1 MTATLPFRATMH
13 AHNQQLSQQVHLG
26 LGQPQSQSR
35 VPQRNAYSSTYPW
48 SSSKQSS
55 NELILYS
62 YAQLVGTVLITP
74 EGTGAAV
81 PTQGQRANMDKVRR
95 ALLRRRVA
103 IGGGSMDISRSLHN
117 IPSMNLGLIGGN
129 GSHHTKYPR
138 IPGYLRQKGHRRS
151 LSLSSSLMSLLSP
164 TLETMSAR
172 ATTTLP
178 PSHLNGKTIATTDRT
193 PIHHSDS
200 GGGARSGLHIMN
212 QSSLGGEILEEI
224 DPELPLPT
232 FEAQPSMVAVD
243 LSLSP
248 GESRSCTSPTWP
260 G

>member
-1 MTATLPFRATMH
+1 MH

-26 LGQPQSQSR
+26 LGQPQIQSR
-35 VPQRNAYSSTYPW
+35 VPQRNVQSSTYPW
-48 SSSKQSS
+48 SSSKQPS

-81 PTQGQRANMDKVRR
+81 PTQEQKANMDKIRR

-103 IGGGSMDISRSLHN
+103 IGGGSMDITRSLHN
-117 IPSMNLGLIGGN
+117 IPSMNLDLIGGN

-138 IPGYLRQKGHRRS
+138 IPGYLRQKGRRRS

-164 TLETMSAR
+164 TLETTSAR
-172 ATTTLP
+172 ARTTT
-178 PSHLNGKTIATTDRT
+178 PSHPNGKAIAATDCT

-200 GGGARSGLHIMN
+200 GNDAGSGLHSMN
-212 QSSLGGEILEEI
+212 QSALGGEILEEI

-248 GESRSCTSPTWP
+248 GESRSCTFPTWP

>member
-1 MTATLPFRATMH
+1 MMDV
-13 AHNQQLSQQVHLG
+13 HNQQFSQQVHLG
-26 LGQPQSQSR
+26 LGQPQSQIW

-48 SSSKQSS
+48 TGSKQSN

-74 EGTGAAV
+74 EETGTAV
-81 PTQGQRANMDKVRR
+81 PTQEQRANMDKIRR

-103 IGGGSMDISRSLHN
+103 IGGGSMDISRSMHN
-117 IPSMNLGLIGGN
+117 IPSMNLSLIGGN
-129 GSHHTKYPR
+129 NSHHTKYQR
-138 IPGYLRQKGHRRS
+138 IPSYLRRKGHRRS

-172 ATTTLP
+172 ATTTP
-178 PSHLNGKTIATTDRT
+178 PSHLNGKAIAATDRT
-193 PIHHSDS
+193 PIHPT
-200 GGGARSGLHIMN
+200 GPGNGAGSGLHIMN

-248 GESRSCTSPTWP
+248 GESRSCTSLTWL